1 MRLIVPKVS
10 PGRYAAALFKERLN
24 KNKNLVLGLPTGETV
39 VEMYAE
45 FARMRKNGEVS
56 FQNVKTFNLD
66 EYAGIEACH
75 PQSYCSF
82 MRQIFLKHV
91 DMKKEN
97 FFIPGG
103 MAADIE
109 KECLDYE
116 EKIKNAGGID
126 ILFGGVG
133 HNGHLAFN
141 EPFSALRS
149 RTHKVFLTKDT
160 ILANSRFFTPPQ
172 TPPQTAITVGVGT
185 ILDAREIVILAA
197 GFKKAEAL
205 RAAVEGPVCAK
216 WVISA
221 LQIHPKAV
229 IVADAAACSNL
240 EPGTFE
246 YFKNLKDEY
255 SEIEKKC
262 LSEK

>member
-1 MRLIVPKVS
+1 MRLIVPRVS
-10 PGRYAAALFKERLN
+10 VGVYAAELFKERFK

-45 FARMRKNGEVS
+45 FVRMHKNGEVS
-56 FQNVKTFNLD
+56 FKNIKSFNLD
-66 EYAGIEACH
+66 EYAGIDACR

-82 MRQIFLKHV
+82 MQANLFKHV
-91 DMKKEN
+91 DARKEN
-97 FFIPGG
+97 VFIPDG
-103 MAADIE
+103 MAADID
-109 KECLDYE
+109 KECAAYE
-116 EKIKNAGGID
+116 EKIKNVGGID
-126 ILFGGVG
+126 LLFGGVG

-160 ILANSRFFTPPQ
+160 ILANSRFFTPPDAQ
-172 TPPQTAITVGVGT
+172 PDTAITMGVGT
-185 ILDAREIVILAA
+185 ILDAREIVVLAA
-197 GFKKAEAL
+197 GFRKAEAL
-205 RAAVEGPVCAK
+205 RAAIEGPVCAK

-229 IVADAAACSNL
+229 IVADAAACGNL
-240 EPGTFE
+240 EPETFE

-255 SEIEKKC
+255 SEIEKLC
-262 LSEK
+262 GH